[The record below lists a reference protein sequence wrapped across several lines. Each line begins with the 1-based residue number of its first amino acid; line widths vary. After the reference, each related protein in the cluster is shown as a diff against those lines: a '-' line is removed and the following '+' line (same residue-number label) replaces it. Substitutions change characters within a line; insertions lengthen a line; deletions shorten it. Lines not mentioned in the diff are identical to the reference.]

1 MPAGGISALWRIRAL
16 PAAPKMAMLTVSE
29 EDDDMMQAQDAA
41 RRDRAAND
49 LAAARILHEI
59 AAAED
64 DLAPAAIVGHLD
76 GAAAA
81 ADLDDGLQARD
92 PPAAWR
98 LHQGIAGVFH
108 IAAPRR
114 AAPRRV
120 RGDDPTAHIEGFEDA
135 AAQAFDIAVGIADG
149 KALAPEKRVSA
160 RVPGPAAG
168 GTA

>member
-1 MPAGGISALWRIRAL
+1 VLLDLSMPAGGISALWRIRAL
-16 PAAPKMAMLTVSE
+16 PAVPKVAMPTVSE

-114 AAPRRV
+114 AGYEATTRPRTSRDSKMPPRR
-120 RGDDPTAHIEGFEDA
+120 RSTSP
-135 AAQAFDIAVGIADG
+135 
-149 KALAPEKRVSA
+149 SA
-160 RVPGPAAG
+160 
-168 GTA
+168 